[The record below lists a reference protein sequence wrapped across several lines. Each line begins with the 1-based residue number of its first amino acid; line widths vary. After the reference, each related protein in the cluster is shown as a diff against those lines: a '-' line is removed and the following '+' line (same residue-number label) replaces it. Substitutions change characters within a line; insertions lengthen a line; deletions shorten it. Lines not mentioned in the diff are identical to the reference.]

1 MKTRKMM
8 IGSVPVLL
16 YGEDSEK
23 VFLYV
28 HGKKGCKE
36 EAMPFAVL
44 AEAAGWQVAAIDLPE
59 HGERMDSPE
68 KLLPWVV
75 VPEIQRVYELLSLR
89 WKKVALYGVSIGAW
103 LSMQALPDAELKKAL
118 LVSPVVDMEE
128 LICNMMRGANVTE
141 QQLQQA
147 GEIPTESGETLSW
160 EYLCWVRQHP
170 LRWKN
175 RRTQVLYGTK
185 DTLTSRL
192 ALERFKQASGAHL
205 TIMQEGEHWFH
216 TEMQLY
222 VLRAWEEK
230 WLKTTLI

>member
-28 HGKKGCKE
+28 HGKMGCKE

-59 HGERMDSPE
+59 HGERKGSPE
-68 KLLPWVV
+68 KLLPWGV
-75 VPEIQRVYELLSLR
+75 VPEIQRVYELLALR

-118 LVSPVVDMEE
+118 LVSPVVDMEA
-128 LICNMMRGANVTE
+128 LICNMMCGANVTE
-141 QQLQQA
+141 QQLREQGSIPTDF
-147 GEIPTESGETLSW
+147 GEILSW

-185 DTLTSRL
+185 DNLTSRA
-192 ALERFKQASGAHL
+192 ALEHFKQASGAHL

>member
-1 MKTRKMM
+1 M
-8 IGSVPVLL
+8 
-16 YGEDSEK
+16 
-23 VFLYV
+23 
-28 HGKKGCKE
+28 GCKE

-128 LICNMMRGANVTE
+128 LICNMMRWANVTE